1 MNQIPSLI
9 LKGAIPVRCVSVLPG
24 IGEVHEAVVLI
35 HEGSQDVNKVLT
47 SKPTKVSFHLHVSL
61 GILECVNIYL

>member
-35 HEGSQDVNKVLT
+35 HEGSQDVK
-47 SKPTKVSFHLHVSL
+47 S
-61 GILECVNIYL
+61 